1 MTTDRVE
8 RNMPRNA
15 LPTFDIETPLDGSIE
30 LVTLELMKIIANA
43 EAKEPQGQEFA
54 REYYLNLYAKC
65 IKTVV
70 LRNFEG

>member
-1 MTTDRVE
+1 
-8 RNMPRNA
+8 MPRNA
-15 LPTFDIETPLDGSIE
+15 LPTFDVETPLDGSIE
-30 LVTLELMKIIANA
+30 LVALELMKIIANA

-70 LRNFEG
+70 LRSFEGVRKVR

>member
-1 MTTDRVE
+1 MDIGRTDSFE
-8 RNMPRNA
+8 I
-15 LPTFDIETPLDGSIE
+15 DTPLDGSIE
-30 LVTLELMKIIANA
+30 LVALELMKIIANA

-54 REYYLNLYAKC
+54 CEYYLNLYAKC

>member
-1 MTTDRVE
+1 
-8 RNMPRNA
+8 MPRNA
-15 LPTFDIETPLDGSIE
+15 LPTFDIETPLDDSIE
-30 LVTLELMKIIANA
+30 LVALELMKIIANA